1 MEGQRMDNEVTTQKL
16 LEDLRVVVRDAEAL
30 IRATSAQTGEKLQE
44 ARARAEESLKGV
56 KTRLLAAEEV
66 AVQRAK
72 EAADVTEA
80 YVREKPWQALGV
92 AAGVG
97 VLVGLILSRK

>member
-1 MEGQRMDNEVTTQKL
+1 MESQKVESEVTTQKL

-44 ARARAEESLKGV
+44 VRARAEESLKV
-56 KTRLLAAEEV
+56 AKTRLLAAEDI
-66 AVQRAK
+66 ALKRAK

-97 VLVGLILSRK
+97 VLVGLLLSRK